1 MLLLVFV
8 FARAA
13 SRGCTETIRWSA
25 WLHACCEG
33 PLKVNSVGLALGG
46 TKPGSA
52 CSSLMGQKDGLSE
65 LWCLALLEARRNSGH
80 SAASTE
86 PCCCWKGVC
95 REVGWI
101 CRSSS
106 LACCSGVWLV
116 EVFSGSCGQNGFIR
130 ESQQKVMSL
139 TCSCEGLSVIMDPGT
154 DSQENT
160 PDSFASSFIIP

>member
-8 FARAA
+8 SARAA

-52 CSSLMGQKDGLSE
+52 FSSLMGQKDGLSE
-65 LWCLALLEARRNSGH
+65 LWCLALLEARRSSGH

-86 PCCCWKGVC
+86 PRCCWKGVC
-95 REVGWI
+95 RELGWI
-101 CRSSS
+101 CQSSS
-106 LACCSGVWLV
+106 LACRSGVWLV
-116 EVFSGSCGQNGFIR
+116 EVFSGSSGQNGFIR
-130 ESQQKVMSL
+130 EPQQKVMSL
-139 TCSCEGLSVIMDPGT
+139 TCSCEGAECDYGPWNRQSRKHP
-154 DSQENT
+154 
-160 PDSFASSFIIP
+160 